1 MAIEVISSTSIDDEL
16 HDTLKKLEVP
26 AEFAEYHTTDDADV
40 VVHLEEWR
48 RKAYGVLDDL
58 RTRLAAR
65 QEALSTELCAEV
77 VGAAAQFDGDDAWVL
92 HTTKEVARGTYP
104 CAFAYTYA

>member
-1 MAIEVISSTSIDDEL
+1 MAIEVISSTSQDEI
-16 HDTLKKLEVP
+16 HDTLQKLEVP

-40 VVHLEEWR
+40 VVRLEEWR
-48 RKAYGVLDDL
+48 RKVYGVLDDL

-92 HTTKEVARGTYP
+92 DTTKEVARGAYP
-104 CAFAYTYA
+104 SAFCIYICI